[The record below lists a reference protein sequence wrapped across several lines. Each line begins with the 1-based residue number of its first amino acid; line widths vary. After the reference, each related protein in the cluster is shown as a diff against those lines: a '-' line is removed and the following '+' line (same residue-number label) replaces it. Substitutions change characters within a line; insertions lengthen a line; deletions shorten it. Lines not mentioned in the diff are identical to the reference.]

1 MTDPLHVHEG
11 GRVRGFVIRWVVNA
25 LALLVAAWILKGIVV
40 NSYLSL
46 FVAAFVIG
54 LLNAFL
60 RPVVL
65 LLTLPL
71 NILTLGLFTL
81 VVNGIMILLA
91 GDVVRGFEVHGFF
104 SAVFAALIMGLVSFI
119 LNLFISDSGQIEN
132 VMIITDERRF

>member
-1 MTDPLHVHEG
+1 MTDSLHG
-11 GRVRGFVIRWVVNA
+11 NRVRGFIIRWVVNA
-25 LALLVAAWILKGIVV
+25 LALLVAAWILKGIVIS
-40 NSYLSL
+40 SYLSL

-81 VVNGIMILLA
+81 VVNGIMLLLA

-104 SAVFAALIMGLVSFI
+104 SAVFAALIMGCVSFL

-132 VMIITDERRF
+132 VMIVTDEHRF

>member
-1 MTDPLHVHEG
+1 MIDELHGH
-11 GRVRGFVIRWVVNA
+11 RIKGFVIRWAVNA
-25 LALLVAAWILKGIVV
+25 LALLVAAWLLKGIVIS
-40 NSYLSL
+40 SYLSL

-65 LLTLPL
+65 ILTLPL

-104 SAVFAALIMGLVSFI
+104 SAVFAALIMGIVSFL
-119 LNLFISDSGQIEN
+119 LNLFISDSGRIEN
-132 VMIITDERRF
+132 VMIVIDEDRF

>member
-1 MTDPLHVHEG
+1 MTDPLSG
-11 GRVRGFVIRWVVNA
+11 SNRVRGFIIRWVVNA

-40 NSYLSL
+40 SSYLSL

-119 LNLFISDSGQIEN
+119 LNLFISDSGRIEN

>member
-1 MTDPLHVHEG
+1 MTDLLRG
-11 GRVRGFVIRWVVNA
+11 ARMRGFIIRWVVNA
-25 LALLVAAWILKGIVV
+25 LALLVAAWILKGIVI

-65 LLTLPL
+65 ILTLPL

-81 VVNGIMILLA
+81 VVNGIMVLLA
-91 GDVVRGFEVHGFF
+91 GDVVRGFEVQGFF
-104 SAVFAALIMGLVSFI
+104 SAVFAALIMGCVSFL

-132 VMIITDERRF
+132 VMIITEDRRF

>member
-1 MTDPLHVHEG
+1 MTDPLHG

-25 LALLVAAWILKGIVV
+25 LALLVAAWILKGIVIG
-40 NSYLSL
+40 SYLSL

-91 GDVVRGFEVHGFF
+91 ADVVRGFEVHGFF

-119 LNLFISDSGQIEN
+119 LNLLISDSGRIEN
-132 VMIITDERRF
+132 VMFITEERRF

>member
-1 MTDPLHVHEG
+1 MTDLL
-11 GRVRGFVIRWVVNA
+11 RGFRMRGFIVRWVVNA
-25 LALLVAAWILKGIVV
+25 LALLVAAWILEGIVI

-65 LLTLPL
+65 ILTLPL

-81 VVNGIMILLA
+81 VVNGIMVLLA
-91 GDVVRGFEVHGFF
+91 GDVVRGFEVQGFF
-104 SAVFAALIMGLVSFI
+104 SAVFAAIIMGCVSFF
-119 LNLFISDSGQIEN
+119 LNLFISDSGRIEN
-132 VMIITDERRF
+132 VMIITEKRRL

>member
-1 MTDPLHVHEG
+1 MTDSLHG
-11 GRVRGFVIRWVVNA
+11 NRVRGFIIRWVVNA
-25 LALLVAAWILKGIVV
+25 LALLVAAWILKGIVIS
-40 NSYLSL
+40 SYLSL

-60 RPVVL
+60 RPIVL

-71 NILTLGLFTL
+71 NILTLGLFTF

-104 SAVFAALIMGLVSFI
+104 SAVFAALIMGLISFL

-132 VMIITDERRF
+132 VMIMSDEDHF

>member
-1 MTDPLHVHEG
+1 MTDLLRG
-11 GRVRGFVIRWVVNA
+11 ARIRGFIIRWVVNA
-25 LALLVAAWILKGIVV
+25 LALLVAAWILKGIVI

-65 LLTLPL
+65 ILTLPL

-81 VVNGIMILLA
+81 VVNGIMVLLA
-91 GDVVRGFEVHGFF
+91 GDVVRGFEVQGFF
-104 SAVFAALIMGLVSFI
+104 SAVFAALIMGCVSFL

-132 VMIITDERRF
+132 VMIITEDRRF

>member
-1 MTDPLHVHEG
+1 MTDTLSG
-11 GRVRGFVIRWVVNA
+11 SNRVRGFIIRWVVNA

-40 NSYLSL
+40 SSYLSL

-119 LNLFISDSGQIEN
+119 LNLFISDSGRIEN